1 MVLPVFLQAPWVH
14 LQPISACL
22 FSFVILA
29 GAIALDNFFSN
40 RWEFVASL
48 MAGVSASW
56 LGGCLFWGWLR
67 EYPLWHLPVEAI
79 ALPIALL
86 VIGGRWRIGAAF
98 YLASLLGTAFTDLM
112 MLATGVMDS
121 WPKVVKA
128 SFLNAP
134 DLLNETANKLL
145 TLQSIFYLILAAVLI
160 LIIARWMR
168 FKSHQTSE
176 SASAWMVAS
185 AALTTTLWV
194 DGLFLI
200 TALLEPKL
208 SGLI

>member
-1 MVLPVFLQAPWVH
+1 MLPVFLQAPWVH

-22 FSFVILA
+22 FSFVIFG
-29 GAIALDNFFSN
+29 GAIAIDSFLSD
-40 RWEFVASL
+40 RWGFVASL

-79 ALPIALL
+79 VLPIALFAL
-86 VIGGRWRIGAAF
+86 GGRWRIGAAF

-112 MLATGVMDS
+112 MLVTGVMDS

-134 DLLNETANKLL
+134 DLLNETAKKLL
-145 TLQSIFYLILAAVLI
+145 TLQSIFSLILAGLLV

-168 FKSHQTSE
+168 AKSEKSFE
-176 SASAWMVAS
+176 SAPAWIVSS